1 MGMANLSFLSYA
13 VPIER
18 RCFYGNRKTIPSLRC
33 GSKQQP
39 IGRGHSPN
47 LDPERRL
54 LLALIDEKDME
65 RVYVQEENFR
75 QGLKLGL
82 SLGWEVFRCEDEPH
96 CF

>member
-1 MGMANLSFLSYA
+1 MLVEKLSRIFGKEEKEN
-13 VPIER
+13 ER
-18 RCFYGNRKTIPSLRC
+18 VEELHQRLV
-33 GSKQQP
+33 
-39 IGRGHSPN
+39 
-47 LDPERRL
+47 ERLGKEERDWV
-54 LLALIDEKDME
+54 LALIDEKDME

>member
-1 MGMANLSFLSYA
+1 MVTAKLSRLFGVATSNSHSAEAIHQTLIQTLSK
-13 VPIER
+13 EE
-18 RCFYGNRKTIPSLRC
+18 C
-33 GSKQQP
+33 
-39 IGRGHSPN
+39 H
-47 LDPERRL
+47 L